1 MSSVTQSTWVG
12 TVTGFFVTSLI
23 QSSSAVTVTLVSLVN
38 AGLLTIRES
47 VGVLLGTNVGT
58 TITAWLI
65 VLSLGGFSLSDLA
78 LPLAGLA
85 VPLLLLDR
93 RVPKQI
99 ADIVF
104 GFALLFIGLDLL
116 KDQMAVLGAQ
126 ELFATFLPN
135 LGEGLGSNVLF
146 LLLGAGLTAL
156 IQSSSAATALTL
168 AALVS
173 GVINLEHALAM
184 VLGENIGTT
193 LTANL
198 AAVVGN
204 RASKRVARIH
214 FLINALGSVW
224 MVGLIPLLADG
235 LSGVFAGVED
245 PEVRSGYVMAS
256 FHTTFNVLNGLLMSL
271 LSENLVSLSKKLVW
285 SNTSQ
290 EEVALAEG
298 TFTGRIV
305 DARLTLEEVLGDFRR
320 SGGTLKRM
328 VSGVEELLGLVDP
341 GERSDVLNQMA
352 KWGERTSE
360 GAQLVSSKLEAVAQ
374 EELSPELSARLSALS
389 AINPALERVGD
400 ALVNMSW
407 QLDAKGRQGVYFLP
421 KQRTSLI
428 EMLRLLKEA
437 MTLMDRNL
445 RQNAADLDAVAEV
458 EGKIN
463 VLTERL
469 REKHLRDLDKG
480 NTRRP
485 AACSTTTSSTTW
497 RSAATGW
504 LPWPRI
510 WPPKKAPE
518 SRNGQSGRRR
528 HVGGFKSRSHSVHK
542 NLTES
547 AWVPQRC
554 HDGMANSNVPSS
566 AGLDPVGVATGT
578 R

>member
-1 MSSVTQSTWVG
+1 MIWIKWFLSVLGGLGVFLFGMRTLSDAIRRASATPFRQFLSSVTQSTWVG

-126 ELFATFLPN
+126 ELFATLLPN

-146 LLLGAGLTAL
+146 LMLGAGLTAL

-235 LSGVFAGVED
+235 LSGVFAGVDD

-256 FHTTFNVLNGLLMSL
+256 FHTTFNVFNGLLMSL

-285 SNTSQ
+285 STSSQ
-290 EEVALAEG
+290 QEVALSEG

-305 DARLTLEEVLGDFRR
+305 DARLTMEEVLGDFRR

-389 AINPALERVGD
+389 AINPAMERVGD

-437 MTLMDRNL
+437 LTLMDRNL
-445 RQNAADLDAVAEV
+445 RQNAADLDAVADV

-463 VLTERL
+463 ALTERL

-480 NTRRP
+480 KYP
-485 AACSTTTSSTTW
+485 ASSGVFYNDLVNELEKCGD
-497 RSAATGW
+497 RVAS
-504 LPWPRI
+504 
-510 WPPKKAPE
+510 
-518 SRNGQSGRRR
+518 
-528 HVGGFKSRSHSVHK
+528 
-542 NLTES
+542 
-547 AWVPQRC
+547 
-554 HDGMANSNVPSS
+554 
-566 AGLDPVGVATGT
+566 VATHLASEEDA
-578 R
+578 

>member
-1 MSSVTQSTWVG
+1 MIWIKWFLSVLGGLGVFLFGMRTLSDAIRRASATPFRQFLSSITQSTWVG

-116 KDQMAVLGAQ
+116 KDQMTVLGAQ

-256 FHTTFNVLNGLLMSL
+256 FHTTFNVFNGLLMSL

-285 SNTSQ
+285 STASQ

-437 MTLMDRNL
+437 LTLMDRNL
-445 RQNAADLDAVAEV
+445 RQNAADLDAVAQV

-463 VLTERL
+463 ALTERL

-480 NTRRP
+480 KYP
-485 AACSTTTSSTTW
+485 ASSGVFYNDLVNDLEKCGD
-497 RSAATGW
+497 RVAS
-504 LPWPRI
+504 
-510 WPPKKAPE
+510 
-518 SRNGQSGRRR
+518 
-528 HVGGFKSRSHSVHK
+528 
-542 NLTES
+542 
-547 AWVPQRC
+547 
-554 HDGMANSNVPSS
+554 
-566 AGLDPVGVATGT
+566 VATHLASEEDS
-578 R
+578 

>member
-1 MSSVTQSTWVG
+1 MIWIKWFLSVLGGLGVFLFGMRTLSDAIRRASATPFRQFLSSVTQSTWVG

-235 LSGVFAGVED
+235 LAGVFAGVED

-256 FHTTFNVLNGLLMSL
+256 FHTTFNVFNGLLMSL

-285 SNTSQ
+285 STASQ

-437 MTLMDRNL
+437 LTLMDRNL
-445 RQNAADLDAVAEV
+445 RQNAADLDAVAQV

-463 VLTERL
+463 ALTERL

-480 NTRRP
+480 KYP
-485 AACSTTTSSTTW
+485 ASSGVFYNDLVNDLEKCGD
-497 RSAATGW
+497 RVAS
-504 LPWPRI
+504 
-510 WPPKKAPE
+510 
-518 SRNGQSGRRR
+518 
-528 HVGGFKSRSHSVHK
+528 
-542 NLTES
+542 
-547 AWVPQRC
+547 
-554 HDGMANSNVPSS
+554 
-566 AGLDPVGVATGT
+566 VATHLASEEGA
-578 R
+578 

>member
-1 MSSVTQSTWVG
+1 MIWIKWFLSVLGGLGVFLFGMRTLSDAIRRASATPFRQFLSSVTQSTWVG

-126 ELFATFLPN
+126 ELFATLLPN
-135 LGEGLGSNVLF
+135 LGDGLGSNVLF

-235 LSGVFAGVED
+235 LSGVFAGVDD

-256 FHTTFNVLNGLLMSL
+256 FHTTFNVFNGLLMSL

-285 SNTSQ
+285 STSSQ
-290 EEVALAEG
+290 EEVALSEG

-305 DARLTLEEVLGDFRR
+305 DARLTMEEVLGDFRR

-389 AINPALERVGD
+389 AINPAMERVGD

-437 MTLMDRNL
+437 LTLMDRNL
-445 RQNAADLDAVAEV
+445 RQNAADLDAVADV

-463 VLTERL
+463 ALTERL

-480 NTRRP
+480 KYP
-485 AACSTTTSSTTW
+485 ASSGVFYNDLVNELEKCGD
-497 RSAATGW
+497 RVAS
-504 LPWPRI
+504 
-510 WPPKKAPE
+510 
-518 SRNGQSGRRR
+518 
-528 HVGGFKSRSHSVHK
+528 
-542 NLTES
+542 
-547 AWVPQRC
+547 
-554 HDGMANSNVPSS
+554 
-566 AGLDPVGVATGT
+566 VATHLASEGDA
-578 R
+578 

>member
-1 MSSVTQSTWVG
+1 MAPFLSSAAMIWIKWFLSVLGGLGVFLFGMRTLSDAIRRASATPFRQFLSSVTQSTWVG

-23 QSSSAVTVTLVSLVN
+23 QSSSAITVTLVSLVN

-126 ELFATFLPN
+126 ELFATLLPN

-235 LSGVFAGVED
+235 LSGVFAGVDD

-256 FHTTFNVLNGLLMSL
+256 FHTTFNVFNGLLMSL

-285 SNTSQ
+285 STSSQ
-290 EEVALAEG
+290 EEVALSEG

-305 DARLTLEEVLGDFRR
+305 DARLTMEEVLGDFRR

-389 AINPALERVGD
+389 AINPAMERVGD

-437 MTLMDRNL
+437 LTLMDRNL
-445 RQNAADLDAVAEV
+445 RQNAADLDAVADV

-463 VLTERL
+463 ALTERL

-480 NTRRP
+480 KYP
-485 AACSTTTSSTTW
+485 ASSGVFYNDLVNELEKCGD
-497 RSAATGW
+497 RVAS
-504 LPWPRI
+504 
-510 WPPKKAPE
+510 
-518 SRNGQSGRRR
+518 
-528 HVGGFKSRSHSVHK
+528 
-542 NLTES
+542 
-547 AWVPQRC
+547 
-554 HDGMANSNVPSS
+554 
-566 AGLDPVGVATGT
+566 VATHLASEEDA
-578 R
+578 

>member
-1 MSSVTQSTWVG
+1 MIWIKWFLSVLGGLGVFLFGMRTLSDAIRRASATPFRQFLSSVTQSTWVG

-126 ELFATFLPN
+126 ELFATLLPN

-235 LSGVFAGVED
+235 LSGVFAGVDD

-256 FHTTFNVLNGLLMSL
+256 FHTTFNVFNGLLMSL

-285 SNTSQ
+285 STSSQ
-290 EEVALAEG
+290 EEVALSEG

-305 DARLTLEEVLGDFRR
+305 DARLTMEEVLGDFRR

-437 MTLMDRNL
+437 LTLMDRNL

-463 VLTERL
+463 ALTERL

-480 NTRRP
+480 KYP
-485 AACSTTTSSTTW
+485 ASSGVFYNDLVNDLEKCGD
-497 RSAATGW
+497 RVAS
-504 LPWPRI
+504 
-510 WPPKKAPE
+510 
-518 SRNGQSGRRR
+518 
-528 HVGGFKSRSHSVHK
+528 
-542 NLTES
+542 
-547 AWVPQRC
+547 
-554 HDGMANSNVPSS
+554 
-566 AGLDPVGVATGT
+566 VATHLASEEDA
-578 R
+578 

>member
-1 MSSVTQSTWVG
+1 MIWIKWFLSVLGGLGVFLFGMRTLSDAIRRASATPFRQFLSSVTQSTWVG

-256 FHTTFNVLNGLLMSL
+256 FHTTFNVFNGLLMSL

-285 SNTSQ
+285 STASQ

-437 MTLMDRNL
+437 LTLMDRNL

-463 VLTERL
+463 ALTERL

-480 NTRRP
+480 KYP
-485 AACSTTTSSTTW
+485 ASSGVFYNDLVNDLEKCGD
-497 RSAATGW
+497 RVAS
-504 LPWPRI
+504 
-510 WPPKKAPE
+510 
-518 SRNGQSGRRR
+518 
-528 HVGGFKSRSHSVHK
+528 
-542 NLTES
+542 
-547 AWVPQRC
+547 
-554 HDGMANSNVPSS
+554 
-566 AGLDPVGVATGT
+566 VATHLASEEGA
-578 R
+578 

>member
-1 MSSVTQSTWVG
+1 MIWIKWFLSVLGGLGVFLFGMRTLSDAIRRASATPFRQFLSSVTQSTWVG

-126 ELFATFLPN
+126 ELFATLLPN

-235 LSGVFAGVED
+235 LSGVFAGVDD

-256 FHTTFNVLNGLLMSL
+256 FHTTFNVFNGLLMSL

-285 SNTSQ
+285 STSSQ
-290 EEVALAEG
+290 EEVALSEG

-305 DARLTLEEVLGDFRR
+305 DARLTMEEVLGDFRR

-389 AINPALERVGD
+389 AINPAMERVGD

-437 MTLMDRNL
+437 LTLMDRNL
-445 RQNAADLDAVAEV
+445 RQNAADLDAVADV

-463 VLTERL
+463 ALTERL

-480 NTRRP
+480 KYP
-485 AACSTTTSSTTW
+485 ASSGVFYNDLVNELEKCGD
-497 RSAATGW
+497 RVAS
-504 LPWPRI
+504 
-510 WPPKKAPE
+510 
-518 SRNGQSGRRR
+518 
-528 HVGGFKSRSHSVHK
+528 
-542 NLTES
+542 
-547 AWVPQRC
+547 
-554 HDGMANSNVPSS
+554 
-566 AGLDPVGVATGT
+566 VATHLASEGDA
-578 R
+578 

>member
-1 MSSVTQSTWVG
+1 MIWIKWFLSVLGGLGVFLFGMRTLSDAIRRASATPFRQFLSSVTQSTWVG

-126 ELFATFLPN
+126 ELFATLLPN

-235 LSGVFAGVED
+235 LSGVFAGVDD

-256 FHTTFNVLNGLLMSL
+256 FHTTFNVFNGLLMSL

-285 SNTSQ
+285 STSSQ
-290 EEVALAEG
+290 EEVALSEG

-305 DARLTLEEVLGDFRR
+305 DARLTMEEVLGDFRR

-389 AINPALERVGD
+389 AINPAMERVGD

-437 MTLMDRNL
+437 LTLMDRNL
-445 RQNAADLDAVAEV
+445 RQNAADLDAVADV

-463 VLTERL
+463 ALTERL

-480 NTRRP
+480 KYP
-485 AACSTTTSSTTW
+485 ASSGVFYNDLVNDLEKCGD
-497 RSAATGW
+497 RVAS
-504 LPWPRI
+504 
-510 WPPKKAPE
+510 
-518 SRNGQSGRRR
+518 
-528 HVGGFKSRSHSVHK
+528 
-542 NLTES
+542 
-547 AWVPQRC
+547 
-554 HDGMANSNVPSS
+554 
-566 AGLDPVGVATGT
+566 VATHLASEENA
-578 R
+578 

>member
-1 MSSVTQSTWVG
+1 MIWIKWFLSVLGGLGVFLFGMRTLSDAIRRASATPFRQFLSSVTQSTWVG

-65 VLSLGGFSLSDLA
+65 VLSLGGLSLSDLA

-126 ELFATFLPN
+126 ELFATLLPN

-204 RASKRVARIH
+204 RAGKRVARIH

-224 MVGLIPLLADG
+224 MVGLIPLLAEG
-235 LSGVFAGVED
+235 LSGVFAGVDD
-245 PEVRSGYVMAS
+245 PAVRSGYVMAS
-256 FHTTFNVLNGLLMSL
+256 FHTTFNVFNGLLMSL
-271 LSENLVSLSKKLVW
+271 LSENLVSLSKRLVW
-285 SNTSQ
+285 STSSQ
-290 EEVALAEG
+290 KEVALSEG

-305 DARLTLEEVLGDFRR
+305 DARLTMEEVLGDFRR

-328 VSGVEELLGLVDP
+328 VIGVEELLGLVDP

-374 EELSPELSARLSALS
+374 EELSPELSARLSSLS

-437 MTLMDRNL
+437 LTLMDRNL

-463 VLTERL
+463 ALTERL
-469 REKHLRDLDKG
+469 REKHLKDLDKG
-480 NTRRP
+480 KYP
-485 AACSTTTSSTTW
+485 ASSGVFYNDLVNDLEKCGD
-497 RSAATGW
+497 RVAS
-504 LPWPRI
+504 
-510 WPPKKAPE
+510 
-518 SRNGQSGRRR
+518 
-528 HVGGFKSRSHSVHK
+528 
-542 NLTES
+542 
-547 AWVPQRC
+547 
-554 HDGMANSNVPSS
+554 
-566 AGLDPVGVATGT
+566 VATHLASEEHA
-578 R
+578 

>member
-1 MSSVTQSTWVG
+1 MIWIKWFLSVLGGLGVFLFGMRTLSDAIRRASATPFRQFLSSVTQSTWVG

-256 FHTTFNVLNGLLMSL
+256 FHTTFNVFNGLLMSL

-463 VLTERL
+463 ALTERL

-480 NTRRP
+480 KYP
-485 AACSTTTSSTTW
+485 ASSGVFYNDLVNDLEKCGD
-497 RSAATGW
+497 RVAS
-504 LPWPRI
+504 
-510 WPPKKAPE
+510 
-518 SRNGQSGRRR
+518 
-528 HVGGFKSRSHSVHK
+528 
-542 NLTES
+542 
-547 AWVPQRC
+547 
-554 HDGMANSNVPSS
+554 
-566 AGLDPVGVATGT
+566 VATHLASEEGA
-578 R
+578 

>member
-1 MSSVTQSTWVG
+1 MIWIKWFLSVLGGLGVFLFGMRTLSDAIRRASATPFRQFLSSVTQSTWVG

-126 ELFATFLPN
+126 ELFATLLPN

-235 LSGVFAGVED
+235 LSGVFAGVDD

-256 FHTTFNVLNGLLMSL
+256 FHTTFNVFNGLLMSL

-285 SNTSQ
+285 STSSQ
-290 EEVALAEG
+290 EEVALSEG

-305 DARLTLEEVLGDFRR
+305 DARLTMEEVLGDFRR

-389 AINPALERVGD
+389 AINPAMERVGD

-407 QLDAKGRQGVYFLP
+407 HLDAKGRQGVYFLP

-437 MTLMDRNL
+437 LTLMDRNL
-445 RQNAADLDAVAEV
+445 RQNAADLDAVADV

-463 VLTERL
+463 ALTERL

-480 NTRRP
+480 KYP
-485 AACSTTTSSTTW
+485 ASSGVFYNDLVNELEKCGD
-497 RSAATGW
+497 RVAS
-504 LPWPRI
+504 
-510 WPPKKAPE
+510 
-518 SRNGQSGRRR
+518 
-528 HVGGFKSRSHSVHK
+528 
-542 NLTES
+542 
-547 AWVPQRC
+547 
-554 HDGMANSNVPSS
+554 
-566 AGLDPVGVATGT
+566 VATHLASEEDA
-578 R
+578 

>member
-1 MSSVTQSTWVG
+1 MIWIKWFLSVLGGLGVFLFGMRTLSDAIRRASATPFRQFLSSVTQSTWVG

-256 FHTTFNVLNGLLMSL
+256 FHTTFNVFNGLLMSL

-285 SNTSQ
+285 STASQ

-463 VLTERL
+463 ALTERL

-480 NTRRP
+480 KYP
-485 AACSTTTSSTTW
+485 ASSGVFYNDLVNDLEKCGD
-497 RSAATGW
+497 RVAS
-504 LPWPRI
+504 
-510 WPPKKAPE
+510 
-518 SRNGQSGRRR
+518 
-528 HVGGFKSRSHSVHK
+528 
-542 NLTES
+542 
-547 AWVPQRC
+547 
-554 HDGMANSNVPSS
+554 
-566 AGLDPVGVATGT
+566 VATHLASEEGA
-578 R
+578 